1 MASAVLQQ
9 IREVL
14 EVVEDTSRSESDSI
28 EALEAA
34 LDRLA
39 AGVHT
44 VWFELDSADYPD
56 PPSEDPTSLHQR
68 VAQRFPSFGYYN
80 TPLDTSHKISE
91 TELAV
96 GDAINDIAE
105 ICGDLRENIWRFQ
118 NTSEADALFHFQLGY
133 RSHWGRHLRELQLYV
148 HDRHW

>member
-1 MASAVLQQ
+1 MLQQ

-14 EVVEDTSRSESDSI
+14 DVVEDTSRSQSDSI
-28 EALEAA
+28 EALEAV

-39 AGVHT
+39 ACIHT
-44 VWFELDSADYPD
+44 VRFEFDGAEYPD
-56 PPSEDPTSLHQR
+56 PPSQDPTIAYQR
-68 VAQRFPSFGYYN
+68 VAKQFPSFGYYN
-80 TPLDTSHKISE
+80 TPLDISDKISE

-96 GDAINDIAE
+96 GDAISDIAE
-105 ICGDLRENIWRFQ
+105 ICGDLREIIWRFQ